1 MSETETRLSKYA
13 VNYETRPRTLRSG
26 QWSVS
31 RPRLI
36 MTHTINIEQSS
47 EEMPRDKTK
56 IYVTLLLKNY
66 FNKHITVYVV
76 CGECVEISLR
86 FQFLSRLALLVGF
99 MYTVSSNSE
108 IFRVCL
114 MLIIFT
120 SFSENNLFHCNLKGR
135 KHDSSFPQLIE
146 WF

>member
-1 MSETETRLSKYA
+1 MSETEHR
-13 VNYETRPRTLRSG
+13 TRPRTLRSG

-36 MTHTINIEQSS
+36 MTHTINIRQHQSS

-66 FNKHITVYVV
+66 FNKHITVYVI

-86 FQFLSRLALLVGF
+86 FKFLSRLALLVGF

-114 MLIIFT
+114 TLIIFT